1 MASFLQRFALGG
13 KSLWCAPTPIHSWH
27 GGLVGT
33 DDYVVR
39 KYMLVRYNESTMRT
53 ETLNPSVFLD
63 VGTGDHGLDGI
74 SLLDPDGA
82 QPFSGC
88 GAHDGRPLTHHV
100 DAGIPTHFGT
110 QTGSG
115 SLRYEKCPEH
125 HPHSIHPCVHCSWC
139 FG

>member
-1 MASFLQRFALGG
+1 
-13 KSLWCAPTPIHSWH
+13 
-27 GGLVGT
+27 VGT

-82 QPFSGC
+82 QPFSL
-88 GAHDGRPLTHHV
+88 DVVLM
-100 DAGIPTHFGT
+100 
-110 QTGSG
+110 
-115 SLRYEKCPEH
+115 
-125 HPHSIHPCVHCSWC
+125 
-139 FG
+139 